1 MKPRRLQS
9 ETIFSIVAGSL
20 IGRMLFGRSERVAG
34 RALGTPTYTHRQAMP
49 TYEYRCTKGH
59 TFEAFQSITDDP
71 LTKCE
76 VCGRKVVR
84 VLHSPAVHFKG
95 SGFYNTDYGTK
106 KRQREKAAS
115 SSDSSSSSSS
125 SSDSTG
131 SASGDKP
138 STGGDSKAS
147 DSKGSSD
154 SSSSSKAKS

>member
-1 MKPRRLQS
+1 
-9 ETIFSIVAGSL
+9 
-20 IGRMLFGRSERVAG
+20 
-34 RALGTPTYTHRQAMP
+34 MP

-115 SSDSSSSSSS
+115 SSSDSSSS
-125 SSDSTG
+125 SSDSGG
-131 SASGDKP
+131 SSAGDKP
-138 STGGDSKAS
+138 SSGGETKAS
-147 DSKGSSD
+147 DSKSSSD